1 MATEDE
7 GELQLAEVVLVPH
20 RLQNADRL
28 DHQSRFF
35 STFAESRVD
44 RIFAGF
50 LFAARELRKT
60 TKFTLRSIASSDE
73 DAITGV
79 VEDDGDGDRTRRH
92 GWAASLSR
100 SSMRPGEPMMWYPA
114 ST

>member
-7 GELQLAEVVLVPH
+7 GKLQLAEVVSVLD
-20 RLQNADRL
+20 RLQDADRL

-44 RIFAGF
+44 RIFAEF
-50 LFAARELRKT
+50 LFASRELRKA
-60 TKFTLRSIASSDE
+60 TKFALRGVASSDE
-73 DAITGV
+73 DAITGI
-79 VEDDGDGDRTRRH
+79 VENDGDGDRTRRH

-100 SSMRPGEPMMWYPA
+100 SSMRPGEPMMW
-114 ST
+114 

>member
-1 MATEDE
+1 MAAQDE
-7 GELQLAEVVLVPH
+7 RELQFAKLVLVLH
-20 RLQNADRL
+20 CLQKADRF
-28 DHQSRFF
+28 DRESRFF
-35 STFAESRVD
+35 TTFAQSRVD
-44 RIFAGF
+44 RIFATF
-50 LFAARELRKT
+50 LFASGKLRRASE
-60 TKFTLRSIASSDE
+60 FTLRRIASSDE

-92 GWAASLSR
+92 DWAASLSR